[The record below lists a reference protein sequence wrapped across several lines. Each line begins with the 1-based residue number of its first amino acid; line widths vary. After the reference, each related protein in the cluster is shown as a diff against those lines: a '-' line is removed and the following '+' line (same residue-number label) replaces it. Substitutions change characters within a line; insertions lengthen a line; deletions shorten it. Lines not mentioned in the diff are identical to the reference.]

1 MGRIYAGVLGSVA
14 FATVLARS
22 LIHVGGV
29 ESSLWQAVICL
40 LLFSLIGGALGRLAE
55 WIVDD
60 SVRARL
66 AGELAAAAE
75 RAKQTT
81 ANSNTKKAAV
91 GGKQ

>member
-22 LIHVGGV
+22 LIHVGGI
-29 ESSLWQAVICL
+29 ESSLGQAVVCL
-40 LLFSLIGGALGRLAE
+40 LLFSMVGGALGRLAE

-75 RAKQTT
+75 RAKQTAAT
-81 ANSNTKKAAV
+81 ANSKKSAV
-91 GGKQ
+91 GSKQ

>member
-22 LIHVGGV
+22 LIHIGGV
-29 ESSLWQAVICL
+29 ESSLWQAVVCL

-55 WIVDD
+55 WIVED

-66 AGELAAAAE
+66 AAEMVAAAE
-75 RAKQTT
+75 KTKQQTP
-81 ANSNTKKAAV
+81 ANSNTK
-91 GGKQ
+91 